1 MLEMVSLEEEKEIVY
16 ESIKPNIEVLAFHVK
31 GNYVLI
37 SSLQILKQE
46 HFDEIVD
53 EILQFFD

>member
-1 MLEMVSLEEEKEIVY
+1 MAACSEIGTHPMQRLLEMVSLEEEKLIVY

-37 SSLQILKQE
+37 SSL
-46 HFDEIVD
+46 
-53 EILQFFD
+53 